1 MKCHTNKQV
10 HTSNVTETTQ
20 NEMSYTGIY
29 FIIRKTTIDLAFGF
43 GFLSYNAIAG

>member
-10 HTSNVTETTQ
+10 HSNVTETTQ

-29 FIIRKTTIDLAFGF
+29 FIKRKTTINLAFGF
-43 GFLSYNAIAG
+43 GFF